1 MEIDDITVQQYI
13 NAFNVVDVNEV
24 QRKLIILN
32 YDAPEHTIASIDM
45 ASKMGFAGMAAANL
59 KYGTMARKFCEHF
72 GVDTDPLV
80 GIFCWF
86 RKRDNGWLWILRP
99 KVVLALEKVGW
110 VSPKIDLND
119 AVQEV
124 ENYKETAESNID
136 ETERDA
142 VIKSRV
148 GQGKFRTSLIEMWE
162 GCSVTEILATDV
174 LRASHIKPWRFSTNA
189 ERLDPY
195 NGLLLIPNLDALF
208 DLGLISFTGDGEIII
223 SNRLSSSTL
232 SVLGISAEMS
242 MRKVD
247 NRHLPYLKFHRENIF
262 KP

>member
-1 MEIDDITVQQYI
+1 MEIEDITVQQYI
-13 NAFNVVDVNEV
+13 DAFNVLDVNEL
-24 QRKLIILN
+24 QKDLIVLN
-32 YDAPEHTIASIDM
+32 YDAPEHTITSIEM
-45 ASKMGFAGMAAANL
+45 ASKMRFAGMAAANL

-72 GVDTDPLV
+72 DINTDPLV

-86 RKRDNGWLWILRP
+86 RKRNNGWLWILRP

-110 VSPKIDLND
+110 VSPKIELND
-119 AVQEV
+119 AIQEV
-124 ENYKETAESNID
+124 ENYKETAEFNVD

-148 GQGKFRTSLIEMWE
+148 GQGKYRASLIEMWE
-162 GCSVTEILATDV
+162 GCSVTAFLAIDV
-174 LRASHIKPWRFSTNA
+174 LRASHIKPWRFSTNT

-195 NGLLLIPNLDALF
+195 NGLLLLPNLDALF
-208 DLGLISFTGDGEIII
+208 DLGLISFKDNGEIII
-223 SNRLSSSTL
+223 SNRLSSPTL
-232 SVLGISAEMS
+232 SILGISAEMS